1 VPLASTETDSTVL
14 APVYIEDGQQRALDG
29 TIKLYAFADKVNL
42 SGEKDITLESGLTV
56 HTIAASFTPGATSAT
71 PDPYLAGVRVDP
83 GESALPFDGITG
95 TVLAMW
101 YLGNYD
107 GHISPAWAFTLSDT
121 LGLTEGQSVEVY
133 AANYEEATWTPAG
146 TATVN
151 GGVLVSSEG
160 GGIPLLTTLIFVA
173 P

>member
-1 VPLASTETDSTVL
+1 M
-14 APVYIEDGQQRALDG
+14 
-29 TIKLYAFADKVNL
+29 
-42 SGEKDITLESGLTV
+42 
-56 HTIAASFTPGATSAT
+56 IAASATKPNPNNRKSSTMTDLEWETIDTAPGNFVKFTAIG
-71 PDPYLAGVRVDP
+71 
-83 GESALPFDGITG
+83 DGITG

-107 GHISPAWAFTLSDT
+107 GHISPAWAFTLTDT